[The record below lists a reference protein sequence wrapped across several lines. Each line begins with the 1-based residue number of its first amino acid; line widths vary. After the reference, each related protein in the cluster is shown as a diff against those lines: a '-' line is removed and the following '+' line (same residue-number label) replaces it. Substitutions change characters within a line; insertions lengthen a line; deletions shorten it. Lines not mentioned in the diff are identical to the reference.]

1 MIKKINNLRLL
12 LLVIGMI
19 LIAGTERAQAQHE
32 HHGGQ
37 HSTPVVQP
45 SVKKRATIKKQEKI
59 QSPSVKKPKIQKR
72 RTAPVGKQT
81 PLKQKPVTRRDGK
94 RSDTNLPAENPVTNT
109 VQNKETDQT
118 KRSDNEPTV
127 EPVQKPAPNLKNST
141 DERMEK
147 QHHHQ
152 PDDGQ
157 TENEGQTPAGQITP
171 KDSQQPASA
180 EVQTPVPQESAEV
193 EEASSS
199 MTLAELEEMAMANNP
214 TLKQSDLAIRAAE
227 GRKTQSGLLPNPV
240 VGLSADDLSFRNFGD
255 GAKVGFFIEQKIPL
269 GGKLSKNRRV
279 FEQEINK
286 AEANREAQRARVLNS
301 VRLLYFE
308 ALGAQRLVE
317 IKKDLAKL
325 AEESTDISAELYNV
339 GLADRP
345 DQIKTEIE
353 QQRAEA
359 EYLEARSRYEA
370 VWQKIG
376 AMVGRPGL
384 LPVLLS
390 GDLADLQSEIDS
402 EELLADLLAQSPE
415 IKTAQFQVERAKAVL
430 KRARAEKVPDLYL
443 RGGVGYNNEL
453 IERNG
458 VVRRAGT
465 EGFVEVGVSLPI
477 FNRNQGGIKTAE
489 AELAIAER
497 EVERLQLALRTRF
510 AQVLS
515 DYRTA
520 LLLADKYAKQIL
532 PKAKIAYDMY
542 SANFESMTAGYTNV
556 LATRAAYLKAQVE
569 YANKL
574 TQARQSLVL
583 LNGFLL
589 SGGLSSPVEN
599 DSEKNEKSGGG
610 VENPVDEDDEDQ

>member
-1 MIKKINNLRLL
+1 MIRKINNLRLL
-12 LLVIGMI
+12 LLVIGMF

-37 HSTPVVQP
+37 
-45 SVKKRATIKKQEKI
+45 
-59 QSPSVKKPKIQKR
+59 
-72 RTAPVGKQT
+72 
-81 PLKQKPVTRRDGK
+81 
-94 RSDTNLPAENPVTNT
+94 
-109 VQNKETDQT
+109 
-118 KRSDNEPTV
+118 
-127 EPVQKPAPNLKNST
+127 NST
-141 DERMEK
+141 
-147 QHHHQ
+147 
-152 PDDGQ
+152 
-157 TENEGQTPAGQITP
+157 TQITP
-171 KDSQQPASA
+171 KENPQPAST
-180 EVQTPVPQESAEV
+180 EVQMPIPQKSAE
-193 EEASSS
+193 EEKAISS
-199 MTLAELEEMAMANNP
+199 MTLAELEQMALANNP

-227 GRKTQSGLLPNPV
+227 GRKTQSGLLSNPI
-240 VGLSADDLSFRNFGD
+240 VGFSAEDLSFRNFGD
-255 GAKVGFFIEQKIPL
+255 GAKAGFFIEQKIPL

-325 AEESTDISAELYNV
+325 AEESVDISAELYNV
-339 GLADRP
+339 GLADCP
-345 DQIKTEIE
+345 DRIKTEIE

-359 EYLEARSRYEA
+359 EYVEARSRYEA

-376 AMVGRPGL
+376 AMVGSPGL

-390 GDLADLQSEIDS
+390 GNLADFQSEIDS
-402 EELLADLLAQSPE
+402 EELLANLLAQSPE

-453 IERNG
+453 IEQNG
-458 VVRRAGT
+458 VIRRAGT
-465 EGFVEVGVSLPI
+465 EGFIEVGVSLPI

-497 EVERLQLALRTRF
+497 EVERLKLALRTRF

-520 LLLADKYAKQIL
+520 LFLADKYAKQIL
-532 PKAKIAYDMY
+532 PKAKIAYEMY
-542 SANFESMTAGYTNV
+542 SANFQSMTAGYTNV

-569 YANKL
+569 YARNMTAAQK
-574 TQARQSLVL
+574 SVVL
-583 LNGFLL
+583 LKGFLL
-589 SGGLSSPVEN
+589 SGGLNAPG
-599 DSEKNEKSGGG
+599 DSEAPDREIRVSA
-610 VENPVDEDDEDQ
+610 ENPVNEEDEDRQ